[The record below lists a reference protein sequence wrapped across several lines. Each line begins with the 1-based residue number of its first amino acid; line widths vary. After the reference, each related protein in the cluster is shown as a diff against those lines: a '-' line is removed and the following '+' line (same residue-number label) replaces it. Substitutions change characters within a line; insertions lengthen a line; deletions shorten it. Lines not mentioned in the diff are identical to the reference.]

1 MAGRKQQPLTFTF
14 YLGGK
19 QVDRLPPEYLDKMAA
34 RLGETMSIYYT
45 THPDEYRVLLESER
59 RREAEEAA
67 RAGQPGA

>member
-45 THPDEYRVLLESER
+45 KHPDEYRVLLESER